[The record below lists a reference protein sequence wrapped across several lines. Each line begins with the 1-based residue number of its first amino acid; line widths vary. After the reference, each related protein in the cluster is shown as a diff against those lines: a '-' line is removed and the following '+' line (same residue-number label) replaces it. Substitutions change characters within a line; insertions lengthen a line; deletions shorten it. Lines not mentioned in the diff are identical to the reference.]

1 LYWNTHLDV
10 VVPDLIEF
18 LENGNALSQDGRGFI
33 FFRSGGDQSLT
44 RDTLKKDGKLSDKE
58 INYEKGFSPA

>member
-1 LYWNTHLDV
+1 
-10 VVPDLIEF
+10 LIEF